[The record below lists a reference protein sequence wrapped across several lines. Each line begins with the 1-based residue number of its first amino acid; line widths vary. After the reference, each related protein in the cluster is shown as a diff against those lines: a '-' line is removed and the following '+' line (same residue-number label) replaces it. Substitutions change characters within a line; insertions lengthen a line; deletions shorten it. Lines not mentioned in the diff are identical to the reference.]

1 MNLFGI
7 SSIILIL
14 LMTLMVYRVAVGPT
28 IFDRFLGAFMSG
40 TTAVLALAFIGFWF
54 GRPEVFI
61 DILLAYAL
69 LNFVMGI
76 VAGKFLEQR
85 RGAP

>member
-1 MNLFGI
+1 MNIFGFAAGV
-7 SSIILIL
+7 LIV
-14 LMTLMVYRVAVGPT
+14 LMAPMAYRIVIGPT
-28 IFDRFLGAFMSG
+28 IYDRFLGAFMSG
-40 TTAVLALAFIGFWF
+40 TTAAFALAMMGFLF
-54 GRPEVFI
+54 GRPDLFI

>member
-1 MNLFGI
+1 MNIFGVA
-7 SSIILIL
+7 SIILVM
-14 LMTLMVYRVAVGPT
+14 LMAAMVYRVAAGPT

-40 TTAVLALAFIGFWF
+40 TTAALALALIGFWF
-54 GRPEVFI
+54 GQPEIFI

-85 RGAP
+85 RGSP